1 MKQRKIFA
9 FTGAGGT
16 GKTTL
21 AEKIGRNIPSM
32 VDYLRKEVYGQ
43 DSVYGDFKTFDDIY
57 KFQIGILYSQFSTE
71 KLLLDYYDEV
81 DYIIPIERS
90 SVDYAAYMLNL
101 GEKYS
106 KSAPKA
112 KLIKD
117 YVDLCLSHANK
128 HYDAIIYFPT
138 GAFRPDDKEFSSKE
152 RDDKSILKTDNYI
165 NALITRVKVP
175 VFKIKATNLEKRAKE
190 LHGIFKKLNK

>member
-1 MKQRKIFA
+1 
-9 FTGAGGT
+9 
-16 GKTTL
+16 L
-21 AEKIGRNIPSM
+21 AEKIGRNVPSM
-32 VDYLRKEVYGQ
+32 VDYLRKEVFGQ
-43 DSVYGDFKTFDDIY
+43 EAVYGDLKTFDDIY
-57 KFQIGILYSQFSTE
+57 RFQIGILYSQFSSE

-117 YVDLCLSHANK
+117 YVDLCLDHANR

-138 GAFRPDDKEFSSKE
+138 GAFKPDNASSKE
-152 RDDKSILKTDNYI
+152 RDEKSILKTDNYI
-165 NALITRVKVP
+165 NALLTRVKVP
-175 VFKIKATNLEKRAKE
+175 VFKMKAVNLEKRAKE